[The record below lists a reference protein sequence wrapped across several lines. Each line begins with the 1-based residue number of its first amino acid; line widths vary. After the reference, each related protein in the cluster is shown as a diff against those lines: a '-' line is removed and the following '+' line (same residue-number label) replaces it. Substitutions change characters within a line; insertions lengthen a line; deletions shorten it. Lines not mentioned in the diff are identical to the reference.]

1 VFSHLKAD
9 FRLCRNYYKGIV
21 GDDINLILA
30 AAAMNF
36 KRVMNL
42 WSTEAI
48 VRWLLAL
55 KNYIAFI
62 GKIMFRKVQMGF

>member
-1 VFSHLKAD
+1 
-9 FRLCRNYYKGIV
+9 
-21 GDDINLILA
+21 
-30 AAAMNF
+30 
-36 KRVMNL
+36 MNL